1 VDKPIEK
8 KPRSRMQWVVIG
20 VGALVALLVVWQV
33 FSRTGGSRLRIDAT
47 RLTTAVVAQGTFRE
61 YYPFDGTVE
70 PFTSVYLDIEEG
82 GRVDQIFAEG
92 GAQVQ
97 KGDLILRFSN
107 AQAQRTA
114 IETETRLLET
124 LDANRNTEFNSARS
138 SLLQQEALLDL
149 DHEIIDVQA
158 KFNRYDA
165 LMKAPN
171 SPISIEEYE
180 TTRDRLK
187 YLKARR
193 ALLAERIR
201 QEDILSTNQN
211 AQAKKSIARLNANM
225 ELLDRIVQSLEV
237 RAPISGHL
245 STIDAQVGQNIN
257 RGQRIGQIDLL
268 DKFKIRARI
277 DQLYITRVVVDTP
290 GHVTLDGRSWD
301 VKVLKV
307 YPEVKNSLFEADI
320 VFTDAVPDSL
330 KRGQTVTVEL
340 SFGAPSQTLIVSKG
354 GFYQQ
359 TGGRWVYLI
368 SKDGKGAQRAEV
380 RLGRQNPRQV
390 EVLEGLTA
398 GDRII
403 TSGYDSY
410 NNAEELKFSEAI
422 KTTLNTTLEKK

>member
-1 VDKPIEK
+1 
-8 KPRSRMQWVVIG
+8 VVIG
-20 VGALVALLVVWQV
+20 ALALVVLLVAWQV
-33 FSRTGGSRLRIDAT
+33 LSRTGSSRLRIDST
-47 RLTTAVVAQGTFRE
+47 RITTGIVGQGTFRE
-61 YYPFDGTVE
+61 YYPFDGSIE

-82 GRVDQIFAEG
+82 GRVEKIFAEG
-92 GAQVQ
+92 GAHVE

-107 AQAQRTA
+107 AQAQRTS

-165 LMKAPN
+165 LMKTPD
-171 SPISIEEYE
+171 SPISMEQYE
-180 TTRDRLK
+180 TTRDQLA
-187 YLKARR
+187 YLKKRR
-193 ALLAERIR
+193 VLLAERIR
-201 QEDILSTNQN
+201 QEDILSDNQLQ
-211 AQAKKSIARLNANM
+211 QAKKSIVRLNENM
-225 ELLDRIVQSLEV
+225 ELLNRIVQSLEV
-237 RAPISGHL
+237 RAPISGYL

-277 DQLYITRVVVDTP
+277 DQLYISRVVVDTP
-290 GHVTLDGRSWD
+290 GHVSLDGKTWD
-301 VKVLKV
+301 VKVQKV

-320 VFTDAVPDSL
+320 VFTDAVPESL

-340 SFGAPSQTLIVSKG
+340 SFGAPSQTLIVPKG
-354 GFYQQ
+354 GYYQQ
-359 TGGRWVYLI
+359 TGGRWVYLV
-368 SKDGKGAQRAEV
+368 SKDGKTAHRVEV
-380 RLGRQNPRQV
+380 KLGRQNPRQV
-390 EVLEGLTA
+390 EVLEGLTD

-410 NNAEELKFSEAI
+410 NNADELRFSEAI
-422 KTTLNTTLEKK
+422 KFTQEKK

>member
-1 VDKPIEK
+1 
-8 KPRSRMQWVVIG
+8 MQWVV
-20 VGALVALLVVWQV
+20 VGAGVLVALFVVWQIA
-33 FSRTGGSRLRIDAT
+33 SRTGGSRLRIDAT

-82 GRVDQIFAEG
+82 GRVDKIFAEG
-92 GAQVQ
+92 GAHVEA
-97 KGDLILRFSN
+97 GDLILRFSN

-138 SLLQQEALLDL
+138 SLLQQDSLLDL

-158 KFNRYDA
+158 KFNRFDA
-165 LMKAPN
+165 LIEA
-171 SPISIEEYE
+171 SPTARSPSRS
-180 TTRDRLK
+180 TKRTRDRLK

-201 QEDILSTNQN
+201 QEDILSTNQM
-211 AQAKKSIARLNANM
+211 AQAKKSIARLNENM
-225 ELLDRIVQSLEV
+225 ELLGRIVQSLEV
-237 RAPISGHL
+237 RAPISGYL

-257 RGQRIGQIDLL
+257 RGERIGQIDLL
-268 DKFKIRARI
+268 DKFKIRARRPAVH
-277 DQLYITRVVVDTP
+277 QPR
-290 GHVTLDGRSWD
+290 GGRYARARD
-301 VKVLKV
+301 PRRQELGCQVQKI

-320 VFTDAVPDSL
+320 VFTEAVPDSL

-340 SFGAPSQTLIVSKG
+340 SFGEPSQTLIVSKG

-359 TGGRWVYLI
+359 TGGRWAYLI
-368 SKDGKGAQRAEV
+368 STDGKTARHADV

-390 EVLEGLTA
+390 EVLEGLA
-398 GDRII
+398 EGDCVI

-410 NNAEELKFSEAI
+410 NDVEELKFSEAI
-422 KTTLNTTLEKK
+422 KTTQEKK

>member
-1 VDKPIEK
+1 VDRTIEK
-8 KPRSRMQWVVIG
+8 QGRSAKQSLVI
-20 VGALVALLVVWQV
+20 AALLLAALAVAVLV
-33 FSRTGGSRLRIDAT
+33 YSRSGSSRLRVDST
-47 RLTTAVVAQGTFRE
+47 RITTAAVEQGIFRE

-70 PFTSVYLDIEEG
+70 PATSVYLDIEEG
-82 GRVDQIFAEG
+82 GRVESIFAEG
-92 GAQVQ
+92 GAQVN

-124 LDANRNTEFNSARS
+124 LDQQRNTEFNSARS
-138 SLLQQEALLDL
+138 NLLQQEALLDL
-149 DHEIIDVQA
+149 DHELVDVAA
-158 KFNRYDA
+158 KFKRFDA
-165 LMKAPN
+165 LMKTPN
-171 SPISIEEYE
+171 SPISQEQFE
-180 TTRDRLK
+180 TTRDRLN
-187 YLKARR
+187 YLTQRR
-193 ALLAERIR
+193 KLLAERIR
-201 QEDILSTNQN
+201 QEEILSTNQL
-211 AQAKKSIARLNANM
+211 AQAKKSITRLNENM

-268 DKFKIRARI
+268 DRFKIRARI
-277 DQLYITRVVVDTP
+277 DQLYISRVVVDTP
-290 GHVTLDGRSWD
+290 GHVTLDGKSWA
-301 VKVLKV
+301 VKVQKV

-320 VFTDAVPDSL
+320 VFAAAVPETL
-330 KRGQTVTVEL
+330 KRGQTVTV
-340 SFGAPSQTLIVSKG
+340 AKG

-368 SKDGKGAQRAEV
+368 SKDGTSAQRTDV

-390 EVLEGLTA
+390 EVLEGLRG

-410 NNAEELKFSEAI
+410 NNSSELRFNESI
-422 KTTLNTTLEKK
+422 KRKQGKP

>member
-1 VDKPIEK
+1 MDRPIEK
-8 KPRSRMQWVVIG
+8 KARTSRQWAVIG
-20 VGALVALLVVWQV
+20 ALTLVVLFVAWQV
-33 FSRTGGSRLRIDAT
+33 LSRTGSSRLSIDSTRI
-47 RLTTAVVAQGTFRE
+47 TTGMVGQGTFRE
-61 YYPFDGTVE
+61 YYPFDGSVE

-82 GRVDQIFAEG
+82 GRVEKIFAEG
-92 GAQVQ
+92 GAHVE

-107 AQAQRTA
+107 AQAQRTS

-165 LMKAPN
+165 LMKTPD
-171 SPISIEEYE
+171 SPISMEQYE
-180 TTRDRLK
+180 TTRDQLA
-187 YLKARR
+187 YLKKRR
-193 ALLAERIR
+193 VLLAERIR
-201 QEDILSTNQN
+201 QEDILSDNQLQ
-211 AQAKKSIARLNANM
+211 QAKKSIVRLNENM
-225 ELLDRIVQSLEV
+225 ELLNRIVQSLEV
-237 RAPISGHL
+237 RAPISGYL

-277 DQLYITRVVVDTP
+277 DQLYISRVVVDTP
-290 GHVTLDGRSWD
+290 GHVSLDGKSWD
-301 VKVLKV
+301 VKVQKV

-320 VFTDAVPDSL
+320 VFTDAVPESL
-330 KRGQTVTVEL
+330 KRGQSVTVEL

-354 GFYQQ
+354 GYYQQ
-359 TGGRWVYLI
+359 TGGRWVYLVA
-368 SKDGKGAQRAEV
+368 KDGKTAHRVEV
-380 RLGRQNPRQV
+380 KLGRQNPRQV
-390 EVLEGLTA
+390 EVLEGLTD

-410 NNAEELKFSEAI
+410 NNADELKFSEAI
-422 KTTLNTTLEKK
+422 KTTQEKK

>member
-8 KPRSRMQWVVIG
+8 KPRSKQQWVVIAAA
-20 VGALVALLVVWQV
+20 ALVALAIVWQV
-33 FSRTGGSRLRIDAT
+33 INRSGSSRLRIDST
-47 RLTTAVVAQGTFRE
+47 RITTGVVGQGTFRE
-61 YYPFDGTVE
+61 YYPFDGSVE

-82 GRVDQIFAEG
+82 GRVEKIFAEG
-92 GAQVQ
+92 GAHVE

-107 AQAQRTA
+107 AQAQRTS

-165 LMKAPN
+165 LMKTPD
-171 SPISIEEYE
+171 SPISKEDYE
-180 TTRDRLK
+180 TTRDRLD
-187 YLKARR
+187 YLKKRR
-193 ALLAERIR
+193 VLLAERIR
-201 QEDILSTNQN
+201 QEDILSQNQLQ
-211 AQAKKSIARLNANM
+211 QAKKSIVRLNENM
-225 ELLDRIVQSLEV
+225 ELLNRIVQSLEV
-237 RAPISGHL
+237 RAPISGYL

-277 DQLYITRVVVDTP
+277 DQLYISRVVVDTP
-290 GHVTLDGRSWD
+290 GHVTLDGKSWD
-301 VKVLKV
+301 VKVQKV

-320 VFTDAVPDSL
+320 VFTDAVPESL

-354 GFYQQ
+354 GYYQQ
-359 TGGRWVYLI
+359 TGGRWVYLL
-368 SKDGKGAQRAEV
+368 SKDGKSAHRTDV
-380 RLGRQNPRQV
+380 KLGRQNPRQV
-390 EVLEGLTA
+390 EVLEGLTD

-410 NNAEELKFSEAI
+410 NNADELKFSEAI
-422 KTTLNTTLEKK
+422 KTTQEKK

>member
-1 VDKPIEK
+1 MDRPIEK
-8 KPRSRMQWVVIG
+8 KGRSPRQWVVIG
-20 VGALVALLVVWQV
+20 LLALVGVVVAWQV
-33 FSRTGGSRLRIDAT
+33 FSRSGSSRLRVDST
-47 RLTTAVVAQGTFRE
+47 RITTGVVAQGTFRE
-61 YYPFDGTVE
+61 YYPFDGTIE
-70 PFTSVYLDIEEG
+70 PATSVYLDIEEG
-82 GRVDQIFAEG
+82 GRVDKIFAEG
-92 GAQVQ
+92 GAHVE

-107 AQAQRTA
+107 AQAQRTS

-149 DHEIIDVQA
+149 DHEIIDIEA
-158 KFNRYDA
+158 KFKRYDA
-165 LMKAPN
+165 LMKTPN
-171 SPISIEEYE
+171 SPISVEQYE
-180 TTRDRLK
+180 TTRDQLD
-187 YLKARR
+187 YLKKRR

-201 QEDILSTNQN
+201 QEDILSANQI
-211 AQAKKSIARLNANM
+211 AQAKKSIVRLNENM
-225 ELLDRIVQSLEV
+225 ELLNRIVQSLEV
-237 RAPISGHL
+237 RAPISGYL

-277 DQLYITRVVVDTP
+277 DQLYISRVAVDTP
-290 GHVTLDGRSWD
+290 GHVTLDGKTWD
-301 VKVLKV
+301 VKVQKV

-320 VFTDAVPDSL
+320 VFADAVPDTL

-354 GFYQQ
+354 GYYQQ

-368 SKDGKGAQRAEV
+368 SKDGKTAHRADV
-380 RLGRQNPRQV
+380 KLGRQNPRQV
-390 EVLEGLTA
+390 EVLEGLTE

-410 NNAEELKFSEAI
+410 NNADELRFSEAI
-422 KTTLNTTLEKK
+422 KTTQDKK

>member
-1 VDKPIEK
+1 MDKPIEK
-8 KPRSRMQWVVIG
+8 KPRSKQQWVVIAAA
-20 VGALVALLVVWQV
+20 ALVALAIVWQV
-33 FSRTGGSRLRIDAT
+33 INRSGSSRLRIDST
-47 RLTTAVVAQGTFRE
+47 RITTGVVGQGTFRE
-61 YYPFDGTVE
+61 YYPFDGSVE

-82 GRVDQIFAEG
+82 GRVEKIFAEG
-92 GAQVQ
+92 GAHVE

-107 AQAQRTA
+107 AQAQRTS

-165 LMKAPN
+165 LMKTPD
-171 SPISIEEYE
+171 SPISKEDYE
-180 TTRDRLK
+180 TTRDRLD
-187 YLKARR
+187 YLKKRR
-193 ALLAERIR
+193 VLLAERIR
-201 QEDILSTNQN
+201 QEDILSQNQLQ
-211 AQAKKSIARLNANM
+211 QAKKSIVRLNENM
-225 ELLDRIVQSLEV
+225 ELLNRIVQSLEV
-237 RAPISGHL
+237 RAPISGYL

-277 DQLYITRVVVDTP
+277 DQLYISRVVVDTP
-290 GHVTLDGRSWD
+290 GHVTLDGKSWD
-301 VKVLKV
+301 VKVQKV

-320 VFTDAVPDSL
+320 VFTDAVPESL

-354 GFYQQ
+354 GYYQQ
-359 TGGRWVYLI
+359 TGGRWVYLL
-368 SKDGKGAQRAEV
+368 SKDGKSAHRTDV
-380 RLGRQNPRQV
+380 KLGRQNPRQV
-390 EVLEGLTA
+390 EVLEGLTD

-410 NNAEELKFSEAI
+410 NNADELKFSEAI
-422 KTTLNTTLEKK
+422 KTTQEKK

>member
-1 VDKPIEK
+1 
-8 KPRSRMQWVVIG
+8 VVIG
-20 VGALVALLVVWQV
+20 ALTLAALFVAWQV
-33 FSRTGGSRLRIDAT
+33 LSRTGSSRLSIDSTRI
-47 RLTTAVVAQGTFRE
+47 TTGMVGQGTFRE
-61 YYPFDGTVE
+61 YYPFDGSVE

-82 GRVDQIFAEG
+82 GRVEKIFAEG
-92 GAQVQ
+92 GAHVE

-107 AQAQRTA
+107 AQAQRTS

-165 LMKAPN
+165 LMKTPD
-171 SPISIEEYE
+171 SPISMEQYE
-180 TTRDRLK
+180 TTRDQLA
-187 YLKARR
+187 YLKKRR
-193 ALLAERIR
+193 VLLAERIR
-201 QEDILSTNQN
+201 QEDILSDNQLQ
-211 AQAKKSIARLNANM
+211 QAKKSIVRLNENM
-225 ELLDRIVQSLEV
+225 ELLNRIVQSLEV
-237 RAPISGHL
+237 RAPISGYL

-277 DQLYITRVVVDTP
+277 DQLYISRVVVDTP
-290 GHVTLDGRSWD
+290 GHVSLDGKSWD
-301 VKVLKV
+301 VKVQKV

-320 VFTDAVPDSL
+320 VFTDAVPESL
-330 KRGQTVTVEL
+330 KRGQSVTVEL

-354 GFYQQ
+354 GYYQQ
-359 TGGRWVYLI
+359 TGGRWVYLV
-368 SKDGKGAQRAEV
+368 SKDGKTAHRVEV
-380 RLGRQNPRQV
+380 KLGRQNPRQV
-390 EVLEGLTA
+390 EVLEGLTD

-410 NNAEELKFSEAI
+410 NNADELRFSEAI
-422 KTTLNTTLEKK
+422 HTTQEKK

>member
-8 KPRSRMQWVVIG
+8 KPRSKQQWVVIG
-20 VGALVALLVVWQV
+20 ALVLVGLFVVWQV
-33 FSRTGGSRLRIDAT
+33 FARTGSSRLRIDST
-47 RLTTAVVAQGTFRE
+47 RITTGVVGQGTFRE
-61 YYPFDGTVE
+61 YYPFDGSVE

-82 GRVDQIFAEG
+82 GRVEKIFAEG
-92 GAQVQ
+92 GAHVE

-107 AQAQRTA
+107 AQAQRTS

-165 LMKAPN
+165 LMKSPD
-171 SPISIEEYE
+171 SPISKEQYE
-180 TTRDRLK
+180 TTRDQLA
-187 YLKARR
+187 YLKRR
-193 ALLAERIR
+193 RELLAERIR
-201 QEDILSTNQN
+201 QEDILSQNQLQ
-211 AQAKKSIARLNANM
+211 QAKKSIVRLNENM
-225 ELLDRIVQSLEV
+225 ELLNRIVQSLEV
-237 RAPISGHL
+237 RAPISGYL

-277 DQLYITRVVVDTP
+277 DQLYISRVVVDTP
-290 GHVTLDGRSWD
+290 GHVTLDGKSWD
-301 VKVLKV
+301 VKVQKV

-320 VFTDAVPDSL
+320 VFVDVVPDSL

-354 GFYQQ
+354 GYYQQ
-359 TGGRWVYLI
+359 TGGRWVYLL
-368 SKDGKGAQRAEV
+368 SKDGKSAHRTDV
-380 RLGRQNPRQV
+380 KLGRQNPRQV
-390 EVLEGLTA
+390 EVLEGLTD

-410 NNAEELKFSEAI
+410 NNADELKFSEAI
-422 KTTLNTTLEKK
+422 KTTQEKK